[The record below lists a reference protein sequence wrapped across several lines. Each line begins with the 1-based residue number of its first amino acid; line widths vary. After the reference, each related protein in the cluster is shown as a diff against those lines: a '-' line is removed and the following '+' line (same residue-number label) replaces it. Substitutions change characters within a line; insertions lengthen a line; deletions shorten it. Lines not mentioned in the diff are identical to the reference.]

1 MTYFYEPNDAYF
13 TKHLSKW
20 VKAYGGKW
28 VVIAGGSLIGVAHE
42 EELKKSNGVSPQAL
56 PQRYSSNRADPS
68 ERRAGVHSVIFR
80 YQLSGSLKTQKPAGH

>member
-28 VVIAGGSLIGVAHE
+28 VVIAGGSLIGVARE
-42 EELKKSNGVSPQAL
+42 EELKKLTAL
-56 PQRYSSNRADPS
+56 ARKRYPKDIPLIAPIPRK
-68 ERRAGVHSVIFR
+68 EELECI
-80 YQLSGSLKTQKPAGH
+80 L